1 MDTCVPKLIRR
12 LRLRPVQDQRRANY
26 SDLTSLLTYLNK
38 KEAPDPVQSTELCQQ
53 AVTKVKAALCGRPL
67 LHSPNFDHPF
77 LLQTDA
83 SDRGLGE
90 VLAQV
95 VGGEE
100 QPVLYLSGKLSKRET
115 RYSTIEKRVF
125 GHWVGR
131 PHPPV
136 LPLGLGIHSLFGTR
150 APPVAP
156 PHEGYQ
162 RADHPLVSDFT
173 AF

>member
-1 MDTCVPKLIRR
+1 MQLGGWRYGIWASTSGMDMCVPKLIRQ

-38 KEAPDPVQSTELCQQ
+38 KEAPDPVQWTELCQ
-53 AVTKVKAALCGRPL
+53 
-67 LHSPNFDHPF
+67 
-77 LLQTDA
+77 
-83 SDRGLGE
+83 
-90 VLAQV
+90 
-95 VGGEE
+95 
-100 QPVLYLSGKLSKRET
+100 QPVLYLSRKLSKRET
-115 RYSTIEKRVF
+115 RYSTIGKRVF
-125 GHWVGR
+125 GHWVGH

-162 RADHPLVSDFT
+162 RTDYLLVSDFT